1 MAIKDNI
8 IYKNMG
14 GGVLQEAG
22 GGRTEGKAENSY
34 FRRIMVYFLGGV
46 LYWCTF
52 LASHVHMFT
61 VYGKSKP
68 AEAYLIQSKYFQTSL
83 FSHKLLL

>member
-1 MAIKDNI
+1 MGEGASRSWGWKDRRKSRKLI
-8 IYKNMG
+8 FQKNNGISSG
-14 GGVLQEAG
+14 GC
-22 GGRTEGKAENSY
+22 
-34 FRRIMVYFLGGV
+34 V

-68 AEAYLIQSKYFQTSL
+68 AEAYLIQSKYFQTSS
-83 FSHKLLL
+83 FSHKLLLQ